1 MAIDPPDPGDPLVA
15 RLVEQSLAKYEHL
28 LPPEALAEL
37 RLILE
42 GFALTHPEMRTMVD
56 RLRPRASTDASGD
69 RVKDPEAAV
78 GAATDD
84 GIEGRK
90 VG

>member
-37 RLILE
+37 RVLLE
-42 GFALTHPEMRTMVD
+42 GVALTHPEMRPMVD
-56 RLRPRASTDASGD
+56 RLRPRASADASD
-69 RVKDPEAAV
+69 VVAKDPEAAR
-78 GAATDD
+78 AASND
-84 GIEGRK
+84 GTEGRK